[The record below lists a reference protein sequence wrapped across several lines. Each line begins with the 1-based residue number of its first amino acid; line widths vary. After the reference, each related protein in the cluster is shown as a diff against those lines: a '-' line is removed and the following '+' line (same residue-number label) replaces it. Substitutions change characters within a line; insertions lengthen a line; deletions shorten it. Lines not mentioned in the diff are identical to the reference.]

1 MKIRDA
7 KQSYAAHRHEI
18 WEKREALAKILKEP
32 GGSLPSSFDRVEIS
46 KELSLLD
53 AQYDAVDKAL
63 MGITAM
69 ETKVF
74 GDECNRHQAET
85 QAKMAEEMG
94 KIMEV
99 FRRVSS
105 GAKVPAKDLQ
115 KLMDYDMKLYMAAK
129 QAALLARQNEKEY
142 DSLWEEEEKPREQK
156 TCEEVAAETEISAPR
171 PSAVSA
177 AVEAPPAVLQYVPQG
192 KLLHLRQQPE
202 LGPEVRQ
209 LRPQLAVLLPLG
221 EGQRPVVHGLGVV
234 HGVVARDAVEI
245 GLALRPAGI
254 SRPDGGGGPLP
265 VLQQDQPVRLLQL
278 CPPAGRMRGHG
289 GAVPEAE
296 GQNGPQQGGGN
307 QQPLF
312 HGSPSFL
319 TQTTRP
325 VSSTVSKN
333 ASR

>member
-156 TCEEVAAETEISAPR
+156 TCEEVAAETEISAPC
-171 PSAVSA
+171 
-177 AVEAPPAVLQYVPQG
+177 L
-192 KLLHLRQQPE
+192 
-202 LGPEVRQ
+202 
-209 LRPQLAVLLPLG
+209 
-221 EGQRPVVHGLGVV
+221 
-234 HGVVARDAVEI
+234 
-245 GLALRPAGI
+245 
-254 SRPDGGGGPLP
+254 
-265 VLQQDQPVRLLQL
+265 
-278 CPPAGRMRGHG
+278 
-289 GAVPEAE
+289 
-296 GQNGPQQGGGN
+296 
-307 QQPLF
+307 
-312 HGSPSFL
+312 
-319 TQTTRP
+319 
-325 VSSTVSKN
+325 
-333 ASR
+333 

>member
-1 MKIRDA
+1 MRIRDA

-53 AQYDAVDKAL
+53 AQYEAGFDPYEPKL
-63 MGITAM
+63 LGITAM

-142 DSLWEEEEKPREQK
+142 DSLWEDEEKPREQK

-177 AVEAPPAVLQYVPQG
+177 AVEAPPVESP
-192 KLLHLRQQPE
+192 PE
-202 LGPEVRQ
+202 
-209 LRPQLAVLLPLG
+209 
-221 EGQRPVVHGLGVV
+221 
-234 HGVVARDAVEI
+234 EI
-245 GLALRPAGI
+245 L
-254 SRPDGGGGPLP
+254 
-265 VLQQDQPVRLLQL
+265 
-278 CPPAGRMRGHG
+278 
-289 GAVPEAE
+289 
-296 GQNGPQQGGGN
+296 
-307 QQPLF
+307 
-312 HGSPSFL
+312 
-319 TQTTRP
+319 
-325 VSSTVSKN
+325 
-333 ASR
+333 

>member
-74 GDECNRHQAET
+74 GDECNRH

-177 AVEAPPAVLQYVPQG
+177 AAPF
-192 KLLHLRQQPE
+192 KR
-202 LGPEVRQ
+202 
-209 LRPQLAVLLPLG
+209 
-221 EGQRPVVHGLGVV
+221 
-234 HGVVARDAVEI
+234 
-245 GLALRPAGI
+245 
-254 SRPDGGGGPLP
+254 
-265 VLQQDQPVRLLQL
+265 
-278 CPPAGRMRGHG
+278 
-289 GAVPEAE
+289 
-296 GQNGPQQGGGN
+296 
-307 QQPLF
+307 
-312 HGSPSFL
+312 
-319 TQTTRP
+319 
-325 VSSTVSKN
+325 
-333 ASR
+333 ASRRARSVSERAAFCWPRACCALASLSVGSCRMETSIWTATWSFRSTASANWRVRSRASFSAA

>member
-105 GAKVPAKDLQ
+105 GAKVPARYPWCLPLLQ
-115 KLMDYDMKLYMAAK
+115 RNLFGGKEI
-129 QAALLARQNEKEY
+129 RQER
-142 DSLWEEEEKPREQK
+142 L
-156 TCEEVAAETEISAPR
+156 SAMHRSTPESQQCLPVYPMR
-171 PSAVSA
+171 QMRSPLPSA
-177 AVEAPPAVLQYVPQG
+177 
-192 KLLHLRQQPE
+192 H
-202 LGPEVRQ
+202 
-209 LRPQLAVLLPLG
+209 
-221 EGQRPVVHGLGVV
+221 
-234 HGVVARDAVEI
+234 
-245 GLALRPAGI
+245 
-254 SRPDGGGGPLP
+254 
-265 VLQQDQPVRLLQL
+265 
-278 CPPAGRMRGHG
+278 
-289 GAVPEAE
+289 
-296 GQNGPQQGGGN
+296 
-307 QQPLF
+307 
-312 HGSPSFL
+312 
-319 TQTTRP
+319 
-325 VSSTVSKN
+325 
-333 ASR
+333 